1 MKAGTATITVT
12 TLDGNKT
19 ASCKVTVRNEV
30 PVFSDVP
37 NNAWFAPYVYDLAGQ
52 GIISGMTA
60 TTFAPDGLITR
71 AQFAKILAAA
81 SGEDLSSCAGK
92 TSFNDVPA
100 SAWYASYVQ
109 WAYEK
114 GIVSGMGGGRFAPE
128 SQITREQM
136 AAMICRYAAYKKVT
150 LPQTNAKLA
159 FKDDASIG
167 SWAKDNVYAMQQAG
181 IINGYADGSGYVF
194 KPQGNA
200 KRCEAAKMISVFL
213 SLK

>member
-1 MKAGTATITVT
+1 
-12 TLDGNKT
+12 
-19 ASCKVTVRNEV
+19 
-30 PVFSDVP
+30 
-37 NNAWFAPYVYDLAGQ
+37 
-52 GIISGMTA
+52 
-60 TTFAPDGLITR
+60 
-71 AQFAKILAAA
+71 
-81 SGEDLSSCAGK
+81 
-92 TSFNDVPA
+92 
-100 SAWYASYVQ
+100 
-109 WAYEK
+109 
-114 GIVSGMGGGRFAPE
+114 MGGGRFAPE